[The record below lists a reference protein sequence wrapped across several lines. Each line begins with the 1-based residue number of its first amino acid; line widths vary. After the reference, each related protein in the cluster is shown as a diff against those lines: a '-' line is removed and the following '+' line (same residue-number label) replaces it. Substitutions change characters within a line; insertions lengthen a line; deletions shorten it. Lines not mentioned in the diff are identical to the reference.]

1 VNVGANFGAPWQNI
15 QAKLV
20 HELPRSVQLH
30 LSRASIDATEALLL
44 SFDEQW
50 RWLEYVGALDRFAL
64 ELIAPLE
71 LAELIKALCIGL
83 PRVRGA
89 ELRHVGLPNGR
100 AVDLHVFSAK
110 ARVHVLLL
118 DVREEVEKTR
128 VWQQSAQET
137 ELRSYE
143 KTREI
148 RKQRVSLASLKIAR
162 EELSWELALSRAQ
175 LSLIRHEL
183 LAHAGADAIV
193 QREVFSRATSSL
205 PLARAT
211 TRTDLQAIADA
222 LKKCIPGQISLQIES
237 KASFF
242 ANPVDCA
249 HVFLPLL
256 MFAHARFGT
265 NTPFLA
271 AKLMHES
278 QCIKLSVQSGMH
290 DLNNAESQLLW
301 DRKLPQL
308 GSVAEVHRLDAA
320 QLAIVLCAER
330 LRTGQ
335 ARITRSFE
343 AELGLYLTM
352 SLLLEPTEREAE
364 TQTVQKTRVALAVGA
379 RVCFLGFDEHRA
391 TTESQVA
398 RSAVDKHES
407 ALSGT
412 QDTTLAT
419 LVRAT
424 VQARGLIFEQV
435 FQPESLR
442 DIAKA
447 HAPQAIVL
455 DSHLPGVGKLAF
467 TLRAQGFHGLLI
479 ALSPVTAGAAVLSAF
494 DFICQKPTDLAHGL
508 FGS

>member
-1 VNVGANFGAPWQNI
+1 VNVS
-15 QAKLV
+15 AKLV

-30 LSRASIDATEALLL
+30 LSRVSIDATETLLL

-50 RWLEYVGALDRFAL
+50 RWLEYVGALERFAL

-183 LAHAGADAIV
+183 LAHAGADTTV
-193 QREVFSRATSSL
+193 QREVFTRATSRL
-205 PLARAT
+205 PLARAAQ
-211 TRTDLQAIADA
+211 RTDLQAIADA
-222 LKKCIPGQISLQIES
+222 LKKRIPGQISLQIES

-242 ANPVDCA
+242 ANPADCA

-256 MFAHARFGT
+256 MFAHARFGAH
-265 NTPFLA
+265 TPLLA
-271 AKLMHES
+271 AKLDFES
-278 QCIKLSVQSGMH
+278 QSIRLSVQAGMH
-290 DLNNAESQLLW
+290 DLSNTESQLLW
-301 DRKLPQL
+301 SRKLPQL
-308 GSVAEVHRLDAA
+308 GSVAQVQSLDAA
-320 QLAIVLCAER
+320 QLAIVLCADR
-330 LRTGQ
+330 LQAGQ
-335 ARITRSFE
+335 ARMTRNFH
-343 AELGLYLTM
+343 AEQGLSLTM
-352 SLLLEPTEREAE
+352 SVSLEIAE
-364 TQTVQKTRVALAVGA
+364 QHDGANVAQRTRVALAVGA
-379 RVCFLGFDEHRA
+379 RVCFLGLNA
-391 TTESQVA
+391 SLGAMVQT
-398 RSAVDKHES
+398 
-407 ALSGT
+407 
-412 QDTTLAT
+412 
-419 LVRAT
+419 T
-424 VQARGLIFEQV
+424 VQARGLAFEQV
-435 FQPESLR
+435 FQPEALHAL
-442 DIAKA
+442 AKDR
-447 HAPQAIVL
+447 APQAIVL
-455 DSHLPGVGKLAF
+455 DSELPGVGKLAF
-467 TLRAQGFHGLLI
+467 SLRAQGFSGLLI
-479 ALSPVTAGAAVLSAF
+479 ALTPLQAGAAVLSAF
-494 DFICQKPTDLAHGL
+494 DFIGQRALDASSDLPLREDLLRSL